1 MINGLAKLA
10 KKQAGFGFIE
20 YSFNACLERTRAD
33 FYFITIFDTFLA
45 EIVLNWELVTAV
57 LPALVPLLL

>member
-45 EIVLNWELVTAV
+45 EIVLNWESCQL
-57 LPALVPLLL
+57 